1 MLLDV
6 NLPKRKN
13 ELLKKRGGVMTVEEK
28 WKAVSN
34 NDENYDGIFFY
45 AVKST
50 GIFCRPSCKSKLPL
64 RDNVSF
70 YENGQAARKAGYR
83 PCKRCRPDLLEYH
96 PVRDIAK
103 QSRNIIKQYFHTRDK
118 LELEIKK
125 LGVSDHRIAEIF
137 KEEYGITLSEYINS
151 LRLDQVK
158 KKLRNMDDDIVT
170 IAYEAGFES
179 LSAFYRFFRK
189 YTGTSPAK
197 YRKELLNKED
207 N

>member
-1 MLLDV
+1 
-6 NLPKRKN
+6 
-13 ELLKKRGGVMTVEEK
+13 MTVEEK

-70 YENGQAARKAGYR
+70 YENGQDARKAGYR
-83 PCKRCRPDLLEYH
+83 PCKRCRPDLLEYN
-96 PVRDIAK
+96 PVKDIAK
-103 QSRNIIKQYFHTRDK
+103 QSRKIIKQYFHTRDK

-137 KEEYGITLSEYINS
+137 KEEYGITFLEYMNS

-158 KKLRNMDDDIVT
+158 KKLQNMDDDIVT
-170 IAYEAGFES
+170 IAYEVGFES

-197 YRKELLNKED
+197 YRKELMDKED